1 MDEEFDSLKTLNF
14 SEEQVSILWQFVT
27 NKKSFMENILKQNTT
42 KDLRFRELEWRM
54 EAKIASR
61 TLLHQA
67 VPIITMK
74 LHLDSETI
82 NERKLKLHSDQQ
94 RTKKE
99 VLLQTDPNNLVH
111 IIEVLEEALIESKT
125 HRTRNFIKAFQ
136 Q

>member
-1 MDEEFDSLKTLNF
+1 
-14 SEEQVSILWQFVT
+14 
-27 NKKSFMENILKQNTT
+27 MENILKQNNT

-61 TLLHQA
+61 SLLHQA

-74 LHLDSETI
+74 LHLDSETV
-82 NERKLKLHSDQQ
+82 NERKLKLNSDTQ

-111 IIEVLEEALIESKT
+111 IIEVLEQALIESKT
-125 HRTRNFIKAFQ
+125 HRTRNFINAFQ